1 MASCRGWGCSRV
13 GGGGG
18 GGGERDGRTTV
29 VVGIDDIDSR
39 YLGGLLPQ
47 YVWAS
52 GDAFGARER
61 GLRSILPEELHGEG
75 RRC

>member
-29 VVGIDDIDSR
+29 VVGIDNIDSR
-39 YLGGLLPQ
+39 YLGGLLP
-47 YVWAS
+47 
-52 GDAFGARER
+52 
-61 GLRSILPEELHGEG
+61 
-75 RRC
+75 